1 MASGT
6 DFWNLLRCPS
16 CGGTLT
22 PGDEIA
28 CGACGA
34 RYPTVDGVP
43 WLCADAEG
51 VLGDWRSRSRAL
63 ITQLTAQSAAYRAA
77 LTDDVRRAATR
88 NRLKLL
94 STACSDH
101 ARRLAHLLAPLDVTA
116 TAAAPETY
124 LALGRRVPLA
134 QGLTSYYANVHRD
147 WCWGD
152 VENEGAFRAVD
163 EALGTRSPGTTLV
176 LGCGAGRLAYD
187 LHVRRRPL
195 VTLAADLNPLMLII
209 ARRILAG
216 GSVSLYEF
224 PLAPRDLASNALL
237 RELKAPAPAP
247 PGLVLVGA
255 DASRA
260 PFAPAAF
267 DTVVTPWLIDILDED
282 FAAFCARL
290 GNWLKPGGRWINSG
304 TLFFQHGDP
313 VRCYS
318 LDELPD
324 LLGEAGFVDIQVREK
339 IVPYLA
345 SPASRQARMERLVTF
360 AATLR
365 SPAPQP
371 PAHRS
376 WPAWLERGDLPVPL
390 PAGVASEALAMR
402 VRAYVASLVD
412 GRRTLAD
419 IADVL
424 VRERLMPADEAL
436 PAVRAFLERLISD
449 SSSR

>member
-1 MASGT
+1 MDFGT
-6 DFWNLLRCPS
+6 DHWRLLRCPS
-16 CGGTLT
+16 CGGVLD
-22 PGDEIA
+22 PGDTIV
-28 CGACGA
+28 CGDCGA
-34 RYPTVDGVP
+34 RHPRVDGIP
-43 WLCADAEG
+43 WMCADAEAA
-51 VLGDWRSRSRAL
+51 LGDWRSRSRAL

-77 LTDDVRRAATR
+77 LTDEVRRAATR

-94 STACSDH
+94 SAACSDH
-101 ARRLAHLLAPLDVTA
+101 AKRLAQLLAPLDVA
-116 TAAAPETY
+116 AAAAAPETY
-124 LALGRRVPLA
+124 RALGRSVPLA
-134 QGLTSYYANVHRD
+134 QDLTSYYANVHRD
-147 WCWGD
+147 WLWGD

-187 LHVRRRPL
+187 LHVRRRPR
-195 VTLAADLNPLMLII
+195 VTVAADLNPLMLII
-209 ARRILAG
+209 ARRVLAG
-216 GSVSLYEF
+216 EPVSLYEF
-224 PLAPRDLASNALL
+224 PLAPRDLASHALL

-247 PGLVLVGA
+247 PGLVLLGA
-255 DASRA
+255 DASRP

-282 FAAFCARL
+282 AATFCARL

-304 TLFFQHGDP
+304 TLFFQHEDP

-324 LLGEAGFVDIQVREK
+324 LLREAGFVDIQIREK
-339 IVPYLA
+339 VVPYLA
-345 SPASRQARMERLVTF
+345 SPASRHARMERLVTF

-365 SPAPQP
+365 SPAPLP

-376 WPAWLERGDLPVPL
+376 MPAWFERADLPVPL
-390 PAGVASEALAMR
+390 PPRVASEALAMR
-402 VRAYVASLVD
+402 VRSYVASLVD
-412 GRRTLAD
+412 GRRTLGD

-436 PAVRAFLERLISD
+436 PAVRAFLERLFSD
-449 SSSR
+449 STPR